1 MINEHDFAVDKIK
14 TLMHS
19 KGYAF
24 FTNGNYNLNIIGVR
38 SSKREAN
45 SFDDWMLLCYKANDV
60 WITRIYPIT
69 TDAGTYW
76 LKNPMD
82 KRGTAILVPNQYRGV
97 YSIDKHLG
105 KYFALCQRNGKVKTY
120 RDNDRDKILDM
131 DESTITEGMFGI
143 NIHRSNPYKANISVD
158 KWSAGCQV
166 FQSVK
171 DFDQFMTLCNKSKEL
186 YGNKFTYTLLLEEDF
201 N

>member
-1 MINEHDFAVDKIK
+1 MISVNDFAVEQIK
-14 TLMHS
+14 KVMQS

-24 FTNGNYNLNIIGVR
+24 FTNGDYNLNIIGVR

-45 SFDDWMLLCYKANDV
+45 SFDDWMVLCYKANNI
-60 WITRIYPIT
+60 WLTRIYHIT

-76 LKNPMD
+76 LKNPLD

-97 YSIDKHLG
+97 YSIDKHNG
-105 KYFALCQRNGKVKTY
+105 KYFALCQRKGKVKTY

-131 DESTITEGMFGI
+131 DASTITEGMYGI
-143 NIHRSNPYKANISVD
+143 NIHRSNPYTESISVD

-166 FQSVK
+166 FANPK
-171 DFDQFMTLCNKSKEL
+171 DFEQFMEICNKARNIW
-186 YGNKFTYTLLLEEDF
+186 GNKFTYTLLLEEDF

>member
-1 MINEHDFAVDKIK
+1 MINENDFAVEQIK
-14 TLMHS
+14 KVMQS

-24 FTNGNYNLNIIGVR
+24 FTNGDYNLNIVGVR

-45 SFDDWMLLCYKANDV
+45 SFDDWMILCYKANGV
-60 WITRIYPIT
+60 WLTRIYPIT

-76 LKNPMD
+76 LKNPLD

-97 YSIDKHLG
+97 YSIDKHNG

-131 DESTITEGMFGI
+131 DASTITEGMYGI
-143 NIHRSNPYKANISVD
+143 NIHRSNPYTESVSVD

-171 DFDQFMTLCNKSKEL
+171 DFDQFMTICNKAKDL
-186 YGNKFTYTLLLEEDF
+186 WGNKFTYTLLIEEDF

>member
-1 MINEHDFAVDKIK
+1 MIKENDFAVEQIK
-14 TLMHS
+14 KVMQS

-45 SFDDWMLLCYKANDV
+45 SFDDWMVLCYKANNI
-60 WITRIYPIT
+60 WLTRIYHIT

-76 LKNPMD
+76 LKNPLD

-97 YSIDKHLG
+97 YSIDKHNG

-131 DESTITEGMFGI
+131 DASTITEGMYGI
-143 NIHRSNPYKANISVD
+143 NIHRSNPYTESVSVD

-166 FQSVK
+166 FANPK
-171 DFDQFMTLCNKSKEL
+171 DFEQFMEICNKARNIW
-186 YGNKFTYTLLLEEDF
+186 GNKFTYTLLLEEDF